1 MLLEYGRRRKG
12 AISSKGLPVLTL
24 EMSALQIAVNKG
36 GGPAPTQLQ
45 PTSPCTVSCLTSLVA
60 GSLVSWQRGED
71 GVPEGT
77 GALEVPVEG
86 CFSLPSCIHMQQGRK
101 AKLTSLP
108 SPERQPTRQSFCPA
122 ASVDECP
129 RLSRCFQEMR
139 ADSVWQHPRSGP
151 ESRAAPSRP
160 VGQAWSRAPAVTS

>member
-12 AISSKGLPVLTL
+12 AISSKDLPVLTL
-24 EMSALQIAVNKG
+24 EMSALQIAVDKG

-77 GALEVPVEG
+77 DALEVPVEG

-101 AKLTSLP
+101 GKPHLAT
-108 SPERQPTRQSFCPA
+108 
-122 ASVDECP
+122 
-129 RLSRCFQEMR
+129 LS
-139 ADSVWQHPRSGP
+139 
-151 ESRAAPSRP
+151 
-160 VGQAWSRAPAVTS
+160 